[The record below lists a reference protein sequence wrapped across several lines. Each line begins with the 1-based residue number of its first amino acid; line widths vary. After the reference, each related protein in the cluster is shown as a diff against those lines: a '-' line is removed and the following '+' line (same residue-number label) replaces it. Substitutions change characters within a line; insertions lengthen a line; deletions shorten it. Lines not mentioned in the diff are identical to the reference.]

1 MLSWDV
7 VKFSAV
13 GIALAILIYAAVQ
26 YARIIHVEWCAWGPW
41 YGWVVG
47 LIGAALT
54 LWGGL
59 NWGIE
64 PRTEISVRQYWLD
77 NAFAALAALVGLAT
91 VGFMAWHFALMPQ
104 TLQKRHIALQGI
116 HLLGARVGLWAMR
129 VLAILGVLFLTSGR
143 YMILLWRHPGGQEGR

>member
-104 TLQKRHIALQGI
+104 SAAGNPSSGCTRWP
-116 HLLGARVGLWAMR
+116 LGNAR
-129 VLAILGVLFLTSGR
+129 SG
-143 YMILLWRHPGGQEGR
+143 HPWSAVPH